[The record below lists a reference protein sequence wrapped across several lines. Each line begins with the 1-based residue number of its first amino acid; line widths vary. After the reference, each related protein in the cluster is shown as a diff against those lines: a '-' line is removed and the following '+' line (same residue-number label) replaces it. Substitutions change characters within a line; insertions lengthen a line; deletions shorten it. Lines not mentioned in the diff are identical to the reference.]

1 MNLYDDHQLE
11 GAKKHMAGGNH
22 LRALSMLEGLLK
34 QYPNHGEIK
43 TLTIKARKLSSLSVP
58 VIIKTEEVVVTKTE
72 EVVEDKSHP
81 SWWRKFF

>member
-11 GAKKHMAGGNH
+11 GAKQHIAKGDH
-22 LRALSMLEGLLK
+22 LRALSMLEALLK
-34 QYPNHGEIK
+34 QYPKHGEIK
-43 TLTIKARKLSSLSVP
+43 ALTIKARKLSSLSVP
-58 VIIKTEEVVVTKTE
+58 VIIKTKTE